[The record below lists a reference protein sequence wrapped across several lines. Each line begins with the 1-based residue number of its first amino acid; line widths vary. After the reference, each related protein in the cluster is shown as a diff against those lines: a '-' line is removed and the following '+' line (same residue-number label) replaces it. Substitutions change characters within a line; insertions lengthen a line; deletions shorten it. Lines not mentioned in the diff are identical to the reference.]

1 MKIYTKTGDKGQ
13 TSLLGGT
20 RTSKADLRVWAYGTI
35 DEFNSSIGFAKSLSK
50 EEDVI
55 SAIVY
60 IQKSLFEVAA
70 ELASLGCESYKERIN
85 SDYVVYLENLIDKLY
100 ESIPAFKGFILPG
113 GCEVSGA
120 LDVARTKIRCAERY
134 IVELEESY
142 SINQYLLKY
151 VNRLSDAVYALAR
164 YEDYVNIKKAVI
176 DRVKNNAPGKFNR
189 EIAEIL
195 TKHCIEKAIKI
206 NVPMVICISDSSGN
220 PIVIERMDNALL
232 ASVNIAQRKAYTA
245 IAFKTPT
252 EKLYD
257 ESKPDGQLYG
267 INNLDNVITFGGGVP
282 LFFHDKLLGAIGV
295 SGGTVE
301 EDMSVCYHGYK
312 IFKEMI
318 CNGAE

>member
-35 DEFNSSIGFAKSLSK
+35 DEFNSSLGFAKSLSK
-50 EEDVI
+50 ENDVI
-55 SAIVY
+55 NPIEY

-70 ELASLGCESYKERIN
+70 ELASLGCEAYKERIN
-85 SDYVVYLENLIDKLY
+85 SEYVEYLESLIDKLY

-134 IVELEESY
+134 IVELEENY
-142 SINQYLLKY
+142 PINQYLLKY

-164 YEDYVNIKKAVI
+164 YEDYINIKNAVI
-176 DRVKNNAPGKFNR
+176 NKVKSNAARKFNR
-189 EIAEIL
+189 EMAEIIA
-195 TKHCIEKAIKI
+195 KNCIEKANDI
-206 NVPMVICISDSSGN
+206 NVPMVVCISDNSGN
-220 PIVIERMDNALL
+220 PIIMERMDNALL
-232 ASVNIAQRKAYTA
+232 ASVNIAERKAYTA
-245 IAFKTPT
+245 VAFRTPT
-252 EKLYD
+252 EKLHN
-257 ESKPDGQLYG
+257 ESKPEGQLYG
-267 INNLDNVITFGGGVP
+267 INNIDKVITFGGGVP
-282 LFFHDKLLGAIGV
+282 LFFGDNLLGSIGV